1 MNFIAAG
8 VYGEAKEFRLMGEA
22 KIYPYKVDGRD
33 PSSQSFLPAASMY
46 EVSCDGARLL
56 LYKRASGRQHDPMFF
71 VMPPAM
77 RRNLEQRIN
86 LARIA
91 LVRLCATSN

>member
-1 MNFIAAG
+1 MYFIAAG
-8 VYGEAKEFRLMGEA
+8 AYGESKEFRLMGEA
-22 KIYPYKVDGRD
+22 KIYPYKVEGRD

-56 LYKRASGRQHDPMFF
+56 LYKRASGRQNDPMFF

-77 RRNLEQRIN
+77 RRDMERRVS
-86 LARIA
+86 LARNA
-91 LVRLCATSN
+91 PASPRAWL